1 MLTVLFFTTVKL
13 KLFLLSLLLIG
24 CSLQSDSNNYS
35 QEEIAYF
42 TEISLGAEFGDGIP
56 VIRKWTDNIRIK
68 VDGEP
73 TEADLQTITNIIDD
87 FNELIS
93 GIKIKQVD
101 KKENLTITFSPEN
114 QFKSIDQNYVP
125 TNYGFFW
132 ALWHDDNFVIY
143 DASILV
149 SSADITQQERS
160 HLIREE
166 LTQNLGLMNDS
177 NKYKDSIFYQEW
189 TDVTAFSE
197 IDRAVIKLLY
207 LNKIR
212 PGMSKEQIL
221 SILN

>member
-1 MLTVLFFTTVKL
+1 MLTVLFFTTMKL
-13 KLFLLSLLLIG
+13 ILFLLSLLLIG
-24 CSLQSDSNNYS
+24 CSFQSDSNNFTK
-35 QEEIAYF
+35 EEIEYF
-42 TEISLGAEFGDGIP
+42 TEIVLGAEFGDETP
-56 VIRKWTDNIRIK
+56 VIKKWNDNIRIK
-68 VDGEP
+68 VNGEP
-73 TEADLQTITNIIDD
+73 TVADLQTITNIIDD

-149 SSADITQQERS
+149 SSADITQKERS

-166 LTQNLGLMNDS
+166 LTQSLGLMNDS
-177 NKYKDSIFYQEW
+177 NKFEDSIFYQEW
-189 TDVTAFSE
+189 TDVTEYSE
-197 IDRAVIKLLY
+197 IDKAVIKLLY
-207 LNKIR
+207 LKKIK
-212 PGMSKEQIL
+212 PGMSKEQV
-221 SILN
+221 LNVLN